1 MKNREH
7 DAPAIPRDLVVGRSH
22 PAREIVQ
29 HLLDLV
35 VNRALT
41 RERRR
46 GPQDGHGRNQE
57 RRGDRCRS
65 FPNVV
70 HRYSLPV
77 CQAVY
82 SSTAGA
88 MMSVR
93 SLPV

>member
-1 MKNREH
+1 M
-7 DAPAIPRDLVVGRSH
+7 RSAH
-22 PAREIVQ
+22 AAREVAQ

-35 VNRALT
+35 VNRALI
-41 RERRR
+41 RERGRR
-46 GPQDGHGRNQE
+46 PQHGHGREHE
-57 RRGDRCRS
+57 RRGNRRRS
-65 FPNVV
+65 FLEVV